1 MMVVGGLALIVLAGV
16 GVAVYIHKRYV
27 SFFLWRKGV
36 FLEGMGGGGERLLQ
50 WIFIMVVFTFNEQ
63 NIFLNN
69 F

>member
-36 FLEGMGGGGERLLQ
+36 FLEGMGGGVKDFYSGFLL
-50 WIFIMVVFTFNEQ
+50 WLCLLLMNKIFF
-63 NIFLNN
+63 
-69 F
+69 